1 MKSFRGHDHYR
12 KAHQQ
17 ILSHPLKTGSDHF
30 ETRDFTAGQFFWNL
44 EAASCRQSSVSA
56 TADVLRDYWNNAP
69 SGEEVLAIL
78 RAIPEME
85 AEALCNR
92 VILAQYQAL
101 PASMRRELEHSGT
114 VIFDFHQDPY
124 WGDPG
129 KVAVIKGQK
138 EHDAWY
144 HFAYL
149 TADLVSDHYRFTIY
163 VTSRVEGFPV
173 ASYLPALLA
182 QVRQVVEPHMLLFDG
197 EFPTVEALRYL
208 DKELVPWNARKSL
221 TKGVK
226 GALDCYFKDPCQF
239 HHRRWHLVE
248 IRSDDAGKS
257 VHVHVTAQ
265 DYNGTLK
272 AIIKPVWYSQPPEEA
287 EANYRR
293 RFGVDAG
300 YKEKHSFHA
309 CTSSRS
315 WVVRLVLFTMSI
327 LLWNV
332 WRLAL
337 AWVFLKGLAP
347 LTPEEAMQMTMKM
360 VAFQLSE
367 YFLYDGWKL

>member
-1 MKSFRGHDHYR
+1 
-12 KAHQQ
+12 
-17 ILSHPLKTGSDHF
+17 LKTEATQF
-30 ETRDFTAGQFFWNL
+30 ETRDFSTGQVFWNL

-56 TADVLRDYWNNAP
+56 TADLLRDNWNNAP
-69 SGEEVLAIL
+69 SGEEVLTIL

-92 VILAQYQAL
+92 VILAQYREL
-101 PASMRRELEHSGT
+101 PAEMRRELEQSGT
-114 VIFDFHQDPY
+114 VIFDFHEDPY

-138 EHDAWY
+138 EHDAY
-144 HFAYL
+144 FHFVYL
-149 TADLVSDHYRFTIY
+149 TADLVSDHFRFTIY

-173 ASYLPALLA
+173 ATYLPALLA
-182 QVRQVVEPHMLLFDG
+182 QVRQVIEPHLLLFDG
-197 EFPTVEALRYL
+197 EIPTVEALQYL

-226 GALDCYFKDPCQF
+226 DALHCYIKDPCQF

-248 IRSDDAGKS
+248 IKSDNGNKS

-265 DYNGTLK
+265 DCYGTLK

-293 RFGVDAG
+293 RFAIDAG
-300 YKEKHSFHA
+300 YKEKHTFHA
-309 CTSSRS
+309 RTSSRS
-315 WVVRLVLFTMSI
+315 WVVRLLLFTVSI

-337 AWVFLKGLAP
+337 VWYLLKGLAP
-347 LTPEEAMQMTMKM
+347 LTPAEALQITMKM